1 MKDTPA
7 ATNGLHLK
15 KTVRAD
21 GPALLGI
28 FRDADTVRYT
38 NFRQF
43 DDLDSLNGFLDR
55 FLSIGQGQPLQYG
68 PYSIYLGDQLV
79 GLCGAQQ
86 KDLDEGSSELWYI
99 LHKDHWGKGLA
110 KRAVETLIRECRS
123 NPRLKSLYAEAV
135 SSNAGSWRIL
145 EKLGFMQTG
154 EVKDGFKKGDLVEDL
169 RSYILNCK
177 ASTI

>member
-1 MKDTPA
+1 MENEVP

-28 FRDADTVRYT
+28 FRDPDTVRYT

-86 KDLDEGSSELWYI
+86 KDLEAGSSELWYI
-99 LHKDHWGKGLA
+99 LHKDYWGKGLA
-110 KRAVETLIRECRS
+110 KRAVETLIHECRS
-123 NPRLKSLYAEAV
+123 NPQLRSLYAEAV

-145 EKLGFMQTG
+145 EKLGFMLTG
-154 EVKDGFKKGDLVEDL
+154 ELKGGFQKGEVVEDL
-169 RSYILNCK
+169 RSYVFEF
-177 ASTI
+177 